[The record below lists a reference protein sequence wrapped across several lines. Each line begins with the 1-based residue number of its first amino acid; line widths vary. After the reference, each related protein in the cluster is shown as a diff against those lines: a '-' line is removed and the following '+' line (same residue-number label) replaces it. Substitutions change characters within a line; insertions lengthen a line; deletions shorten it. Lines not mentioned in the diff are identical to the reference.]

1 MTRRVQE
8 IFSAAPH
15 AINGYGISADGR
27 LLYYGLARTEAD
39 IWLLSL
45 E

>member
-1 MTRRVQE
+1 MQE
-8 IFSAAPH
+8 ILSVAPD
-15 AINGYGISADGR
+15 AINGCGVSADGR